1 MRQDEPMRL
10 AILGSGSVGRALAVG
25 LARAEHDIVVASRDT
40 NAPTL
45 TEWAGSAGIALATP
59 AAAVSGADLV
69 LNATPGNVAVEA
81 VRAASMADGAV
92 LLDVSNPLDFS
103 SGAPSVF
110 TGVDRTIGEELQGA
124 FPALRVVKSLCTVN
138 NAVMVNPAALGE
150 PTTMFMAGDDADAK
164 ETVRALL
171 ASLGWTD
178 ILDVGPIAAA
188 RQLELNILFWL
199 RIHSAVGTEMFNI
212 RVVRAPA

>member
-1 MRQDEPMRL
+1 
-10 AILGSGSVGRALAVG
+10 
-25 LARAEHDIVVASRDT
+25 
-40 NAPTL
+40 
-45 TEWAGSAGIALATP
+45 
-59 AAAVSGADLV
+59 
-69 LNATPGNVAVEA
+69 
-81 VRAASMADGAV
+81 
-92 LLDVSNPLDFS
+92 
-103 SGAPSVF
+103 
-110 TGVDRTIGEELQGA
+110 
-124 FPALRVVKSLCTVN
+124 
-138 NAVMVNPAALGE
+138 MVNPAALGE

-164 ETVRALL
+164 ESVRALL